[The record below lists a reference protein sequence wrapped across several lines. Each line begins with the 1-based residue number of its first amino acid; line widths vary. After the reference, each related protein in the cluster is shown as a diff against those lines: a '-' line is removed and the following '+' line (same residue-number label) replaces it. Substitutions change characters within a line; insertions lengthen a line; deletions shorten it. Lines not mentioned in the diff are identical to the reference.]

1 MATYLDSLCWN
12 CSKGADE
19 CEFMRKLVPVP
30 NWKAKIVPYD
40 GYYGKT
46 YTYVVEK
53 CPNFVPMRE
62 TNGKMPCGQRKKISV
77 RCVETGI
84 VYSSINKCSKAT
96 HISKV
101 CITKCIDGDID
112 SAKGLHF
119 ERVVE

>member
-1 MATYLDSLCWN
+1 MATYLDSLCWS
-12 CSKGADE
+12 CSKGANE
-19 CEFMRKLVPVP
+19 CEFMRSLEPVP
-30 NWKAKIVPYD
+30 NWKAKKVLCE
-40 GYYGKT
+40 GNET
-46 YTYVVEK
+46 YHVIK
-53 CPNFVPMRE
+53 CPDFEPMRE
-62 TNGKMPCGQRKKISV
+62 VNGKPPGKKRGKIKV

>member
-1 MATYLDSLCWN
+1 MATYLDSLCWD
-12 CSKGADE
+12 CSKGANE
-19 CEFMRKLVPVP
+19 CCFMESLEPVEG
-30 NWKAKIVPYD
+30 WKAKKVLYVD
-40 GYYGKT
+40 YFGDS

-53 CPNFVPMRE
+53 CPNFEPMRE
-62 TNGKMPCGQRKKISV
+62 INGQMPYGKRKKISV